1 MPKKKSVF
9 DYDKYQVNK
18 KDKVEL
24 YKRIILPRMIE
35 EKMILL
41 LRQNKISK
49 WFSGI
54 GQEAIS
60 CGSTYALH
68 DDEFILPMHRNLGVF
83 TGRDLPLKKL
93 FAQFQGKAS
102 GYTKG
107 RDRSFHFGSVED
119 KIIGMISH
127 LGPQLSVAN
136 GIALSKQLKNQNKTT
151 LVFTGD
157 GGASEGEFHEALNLA
172 AVWKLPVIFLIENNG
187 YGLSTPSSE
196 QFAMEDFV
204 SKGIGYGIEAKKID
218 GNNILEVYD
227 TVKKISTEIRK
238 NPKPYILECVTF
250 RMRGHEESSGTKYI
264 PDELFDKWGAKDPVT
279 NYEEYI
285 IRNKLLTEQEIEK
298 IKEEYKNEIEEAID
312 IAFGEQ
318 DIVANVTEELNDVYF
333 QQDYKPIQVKSES
346 KTEKRF
352 IEAISD
358 SLYQAMERDDRVII
372 MGQDIAE
379 YGGVFK
385 VTQGFLERFGKDRIR
400 NTPIIESGVLGAALG
415 LSVEGYKP
423 IVEMQFSDFV
433 TCGFNQIVNN
443 LAKLH
448 YRWGQNAD
456 VLVRMPTGAG
466 VGAGPFHSQSTEG
479 WFLQTPGLKIVY
491 PSSPSDAK
499 GLLTSSIEEP
509 NPVLFFEHK
518 ALYRKIREEIYDDE
532 YSIELGKG
540 NVVSEG
546 KEMSIITYGY
556 GVHWALEAKKKT
568 GFDIE
573 IIDLRTLIPYDKE
586 LIEETISKTNRV
598 LLLQEDTIT
607 GGIMSELAAYISEK
621 LFHHLDAPIIKVASL
636 DTPVPFA
643 DSLET
648 QFLPNNRLID
658 KIEQLIKY

>member
-9 DYDKYQVNK
+9 DYNKYKVNK
-18 KDKVEL
+18 KDKIEL

-83 TGRDLPLKKL
+83 TGRNLPLKKL

-136 GIALSKQLKNQNKTT
+136 GIALAKQLKKQNKAT

-157 GGASEGEFHEALNLA
+157 GGTSEGEFHEALNLA
-172 AVWKLPVIFLIENNG
+172 AVWSLPVIFLIENNG

-196 QFAMEDFV
+196 QFAMKDFV
-204 SKGIGYGIEAKKID
+204 SKGVGYGIEAKKID

-264 PDELFDKWGAKDPVT
+264 PDELFDEWGTKDPVT

-285 IRNKLLTEQEIEK
+285 IRNNLLTEQEIEK

-312 IAFGEQ
+312 IAFGEN
-318 DIVANVTEELNDVYF
+318 DIVANETEELNDVF
-333 QQDYKPIQVKSES
+333 FKQDYKPIQVKSES

-358 SLYQAMERDDRVII
+358 SLYQAMERDDRVMI

-385 VTQGFLERFGKDRIR
+385 VTQGFLDRFGKDRIR

-415 LSVEGYKP
+415 LSVEGFKP

-518 ALYRKIREEIYDDE
+518 ALYRKIREDIYDDE

-540 NVVSEG
+540 NLVSEG

-556 GVHWALEAKKKT
+556 GVHWALEAKEKT
-568 GFDIE
+568 GYDIE

-607 GGIMSELAAYISEK
+607 GGIMSELAAYISEE

-643 DSLET
+643 DSLEN

-658 KIEQLIKY
+658 RIEQLIKY

>member
-1 MPKKKSVF
+1 MSAKSKPF
-9 DYDKYQVNK
+9 DYKKYK
-18 KDKVEL
+18 TTKDEKIQL
-24 YKRIILPRMIE
+24 YRNILLPRMIE

-41 LRQNKISK
+41 LRQNRISK

-60 CGSTYALH
+60 VGSTLAMH

-83 TGRDLPLKKL
+83 TCRNMPLKRL
-93 FAQFQGKAS
+93 FSQFQGKAN

-107 RDRSFHFGSVED
+107 RDRSFHFGSIED

-127 LGPQLSVAN
+127 LGPQLSIAN
-136 GIALSKQLKNQNKTT
+136 GISLAKKMKSQNLGT

-157 GGASEGEFHEALNLA
+157 GGTSEGEFHEALNLA
-172 AVWKLPVIFLIENNG
+172 AVWNLPVLFLIENNG

-196 QFAMEDFV
+196 QFAMKDFV
-204 SKGIGYGIEAKKID
+204 AKGPGYGIKAKKID
-218 GNNILEVYD
+218 GNNVLEVYE
-227 TVKKISTEIRK
+227 TVKEIMTSMRK
-238 NPKPYILECVTF
+238 KPEPFILECVTF

-264 PDELFDKWGAKDPVT
+264 PQVLFDEWEKKDPVV
-279 NYEEYI
+279 NFEQYMLGSKIISNKDIENIRIEFAEYI
-285 IRNKLLTEQEIEK
+285 D
-298 IKEEYKNEIEEAID
+298 EAIES
-312 IAFGEQ
+312 AFKEPN
-318 DIVANVTEELNDVYF
+318 ITVSSETEYADVY
-333 QQDYKPIQVKSES
+333 KSNPHIAIQPKTDK

-358 SLYQAMERDDRVII
+358 GLMQAMELDDRIVL

-385 VTQGFLERFGKDRIR
+385 VTLGFLDKFGRDRVR

-415 LSVEGYKP
+415 LALEGYKP

-443 LAKLH
+443 FAKLN
-448 YRWGQNAD
+448 YRWGQNVD

-479 WFLQTPGLKIVY
+479 WFFQTPGLKLVY
-491 PSSPSDAK
+491 PSNPTDAK
-499 GLLTSSIEEP
+499 GLLVASINEE

-518 ALYRKIREEIYDDE
+518 ALYRKIREDIYDDIF
-532 YSIELGKG
+532 SIEIGKG
-540 NVVSEG
+540 SYITRGNAA
-546 KEMSIITYGY
+546 SIITYGY
-556 GVHWALEAKKKT
+556 GVHWAKELVELK
-568 GFDIE
+568 GLDVE
-573 IIDLRTLIPYDKE
+573 IVDLRTLIPFDKE
-586 LIEETISKTNRV
+586 IILETVKKTNRV

-607 GGIMSELAAYISEK
+607 GGVIAELSAYITEN
-621 LFHHLDAPIIKVASL
+621 LFDYLDAPVVRVGSL

-643 DSLET
+643 DDLEAN
-648 QFLPNNRLID
+648 FLANARLESKLD
-658 KIEQLIKY
+658 YLMNY

>member
-172 AVWKLPVIFLIENNG
+172 AVWNLPVIFLIENNG

-196 QFAMEDFV
+196 QFAMEDFI

-264 PDELFDKWGAKDPVT
+264 PDELFDEWGAKDPVT

-318 DIVANVTEELNDVYF
+318 DIVANETEELNDVYF

-568 GFDIE
+568 GYDIK

>member
-1 MPKKKSVF
+1 MPKNKSVF
-9 DYDKYQVNK
+9 DYDKYQINK
-18 KDKVEL
+18 KDKIEL
-24 YKRIILPRMIE
+24 YKRVVLPRMIE

-83 TGRDLPLKKL
+83 TGRNLPLKKL

-136 GIALSKQLKNQNKTT
+136 GIALSKQLKNQNEAT

-172 AVWKLPVIFLIENNG
+172 AVWSLPVIFLIENNG
-187 YGLSTPSSE
+187 YGLSTPSRE
-196 QFAMEDFV
+196 QFAMKDFV
-204 SKGIGYGIEAKKID
+204 SKGVGYGIEAKKID
-218 GNNILEVYD
+218 GNNILEVYEA
-227 TVKKISTEIRK
+227 VKKISTEIRN

-264 PDELFDKWGAKDPVT
+264 PDELFDEWGAKDPVI

-285 IRNKLLTEQEIEK
+285 IKNKLLSEQEIEI

-318 DIVANVTEELNDVYF
+318 DIVASVDEELNDVFFY
-333 QQDYKPIQVKSES
+333 QDYKPIQVKSES

-540 NVVSEG
+540 NIVSEG

-556 GVHWALEAKKKT
+556 GVHWALEAKEKT
-568 GFDIE
+568 GYDIE

-607 GGIMSELAAYISEK
+607 GGIMSELAAYISEE
-621 LFHHLDAPIIKVASL
+621 LFQNLDAPIVRVASL

-648 QFLPNNRLID
+648 QFLPNNRLIE